1 MSSEE
6 YSLKFN
12 SASRKA
18 IKDIQT
24 LFTDYDPTSHQ
35 IRIDALKPLFKCIVD
50 TQDLISEAHIL
61 KECVN
66 FGEIYGMFEI
76 TSEIFHIFSQC
87 YKRIQDLSHA
97 KTFAKNSI
105 IFIQKSH
112 NPSKIFPRYLIYLA
126 SIISAQKLFHK
137 SLKILKT
144 SRKLIKSLMSN
155 AVSPDK
161 ELRQLFIINIY
172 NIAIQEESLD
182 LVRKSFKHYEQCR
195 DLIMKY
201 KLNFSINFYNKVS
214 QGISRLEIYNR
225 SIKNSKK
232 AVTATPSN
240 NHSRRNSQTLNSG
253 ALLKHLFSIQNKTR
267 KKSEDLSL
275 PSRQRIILKN
285 KKGAKTIKKPLE
297 AFRIKG
303 FDKVINFFESN
314 DKLNPFEL
322 SQRISVKSEIK
333 EKSEVKEKR
342 ASLSISDT
350 NSFNFAPIFKDDS
363 RDRNSDS
370 SEIEEFNAKNLR
382 NISETLHRA
391 LSRTL
396 SFRREERSSD
406 ASIKIDDIE
415 KMNLANCIMAD
426 ELEIDANFYKTF
438 FQMAEDGQLLVT
450 CQKDKEMLYGSFPIP
465 EGQSILEYI
474 NDHVKKTIIKKNNR
488 LELSQEK
495 SLTIIKGIIHTDASQ
510 NPYSIELRRLCPRWT
525 IEVKIGVL
533 IKSFEIKEIFAN
545 MK

>member
-1 MSSEE
+1 MSSVECNRR
-6 YSLKFN
+6 FN

-18 IKDIQT
+18 IKDIQS

-35 IRIDALKPLFKCIVD
+35 IRIDALKTLFKCIVD
-50 TQDLISEAHIL
+50 TQDLISEANIL
-61 KECVN
+61 KTSAN

-76 TSEIFHIFSQC
+76 TSEIFHIFSLY
-87 YKRIQDLSHA
+87 YKRIQNLTQA
-97 KTFAKNSI
+97 KKFAKKSI

-112 NPSKIFPRYLIYLA
+112 NSSKIFPRYLIYLA
-126 SIISAQKLFHK
+126 SILSAQKLFHK
-137 SLKILKT
+137 SLKVLKN
-144 SRKLIKSLMSN
+144 SRKTLKSLMPYPMSSDN
-155 AVSPDK
+155 
-161 ELRQLFIINIY
+161 ELLQLFIINIY
-172 NIAIQEESLD
+172 NIGAQEESLD
-182 LVRKSFKHYEQCR
+182 DLRKSFKHYEQCR

-201 KLNFSINFYNKVS
+201 KPNISINLINKVS

-225 SIKNSKK
+225 PIKNSEK
-232 AVTATPSN
+232 AVTATSSSI
-240 NHSRRNSQTLNSG
+240 HSKKISQTLSSRT
-253 ALLKHLFSIQNKTR
+253 LPKPLFSIKNKNR
-267 KKSEDLSL
+267 LKIESLYL
-275 PSRQRIILKN
+275 PSRQRIILKD

-297 AFRIKG
+297 TFRIKED
-303 FDKVINFFESN
+303 DKVRISFESY
-314 DKLNPFEL
+314 DELNPFEL
-322 SQRISVKSEIK
+322 SQSISVKSEI
-333 EKSEVKEKR
+333 KEKR

-350 NSFNFAPIFKDDS
+350 NSFNFAPISKDDS
-363 RDRNSDS
+363 RDRISDS
-370 SEIEEFNAKNLR
+370 SEIEELNATNLR
-382 NISETLHRA
+382 KISETLQRA

-396 SFRREERSSD
+396 SFGREERTVD
-406 ASIKIDDIE
+406 TSIKIDDIE
-415 KMNLANCIMAD
+415 KINLANCVMAD
-426 ELEIDANFYKTF
+426 ELEIDADFYKTF
-438 FQMAEDGQLLVT
+438 FQIAEDGQLLVT

-465 EGQSILEYI
+465 EGKSILEYI